1 MDYTPN
7 LNLKKPAKTDPVLID
22 DLNENADIIDQ
33 KLKELGDEAKT
44 HMDAA
49 APHSGH
55 ETSAGAQAK
64 AEAAEAA
71 AKAYTDAHAG
81 RTDNPHEVTPEQIG
95 AVPITG
101 GTMTGSL
108 RMADPTYGSL
118 SHIQQVDGDL
128 WLTVNA
134 YWDGTHW
141 QRIDTTT
148 TAWAWQLQKANLI
161 PGEINTRG
169 VILWHCR
176 PGDNP
181 IGPFTAMGG
190 WETAMIFTEHSNLV
204 IGGMNFEIDGSGAT
218 YYGRVNHIDAQGTF
232 LTTNAYYDGTVWER
246 DDLTKPAVGLCLRPD
261 RSITL
266 LYAGPGDNLIDW
278 NESPILVFNGF
289 KVGPKI
295 KLYGDVYG
303 IGIQASE
310 LTLWVDTGARIAVRQ
325 AAPDGQILGYLNP
338 ILYATEE
345 PTDAAPD
352 GSMRVVNLSG
362 EHYLYVRSGGVWRR
376 VLLSTPE

>member
-1 MDYTPN
+1 MPRR
-7 LNLKKPAKTDPVLID
+7 LAHFSDPRLDAQIEELIKHS
-22 DLNENADIIDQ
+22 NA
-33 KLKELGDEAKT
+33 T
-44 HMDAA
+44 RDAA
-49 APHSGH
+49 DRH
-55 ETSAGAQAK
+55 
-64 AEAAEAA
+64 AA
-71 AKAYTDAHAG
+71 
-81 RTDNPHEVTPEQIG
+81 RRDNPHKVTPEQIG

-161 PGEINTRG
+161 PGETNTRG
-169 VILWHCR
+169 VILWRCL

-181 IGPFTAMGG
+181 IGPFTAEGG
-190 WETAMIFTEHSNLV
+190 WETAMIFTEHSNFV

-232 LTTNAYYDGTVWER
+232 FTTNAYYDGTTWER
-246 DDLTKPAVGLCLRPD
+246 DDLTKPAVGLRLRPD
-261 RSITL
+261 RSRSITL
-266 LYAGPGDNLIDW
+266 LYAGPGDNPIAWD
-278 NESPILVFNGF
+278 ESPILVFNGSN
-289 KVGPKI
+289 VGPKI

-303 IGIQASE
+303 IGIQGSE

-345 PTDAAPD
+345 PTDAVPD

-376 VLLSTPE
+376 VLLST